1 MYDYL
6 YTFVNVSLSVTFLLL
21 LLFLSID
28 EVFFLKREKH
38 FRNRESDLSIPHA
51 QNPF

>member
-21 LLFLSID
+21 LIFLSID
-28 EVFFLKREKH
+28 EVVFWKREKR
-38 FRNRESDLSIPHA
+38 FQNREK
-51 QNPF
+51 